1 MEIRKGIG
9 VSAGVVVCAATV
21 YSPDELRIG
30 RRSIPVT
37 EIARE
42 RNRLLEAITTSSDD
56 IRTLRD
62 ATSRN
67 LGKETGAIFDFHL
80 GLLNDPEL
88 LKAFNEGI
96 DKFHLTAEYAVHKAL
111 RDYGRIFL
119 EHSDP
124 LFRDRVKDI
133 YDIERRLVHKLIGRE
148 RGRIADITE
157 PSVLVAHDLTPSQ
170 MASLDKGR
178 VRAIAIEAG
187 GQTSHSAII
196 ANSMGIPAVLGLEN
210 ITHEVTTGDMMI
222 VNGFSGLVII
232 NPDEATIAEH
242 RRYEERAHRYE
253 NSLAEIRDLPA
264 RTTDGVDITLL
275 GNIEFPHEIANTL
288 AKGAQG
294 IGLYRTEFLYLA
306 CEKEPT
312 EEDHYN
318 AYMEVAKKMTGKPIV
333 IRTLDLGADKY
344 FLQGDQPKED
354 NPFLG
359 CRSIRL
365 CLGNMRMFKTQLRA
379 LLRASAHGDIR
390 IMFPMIS
397 HVMELRQA
405 KMMLKDVMEELDY
418 ECIDYNRSLQVGMM
432 IEVPSAA
439 LMCHAYVHDVDFFSI
454 GSNDLVQYTLAVDRG
469 NQKVA
474 SLYTAAHPAVLSLI
488 RTVIRQGLKGKIG
501 VSLCGEMA
509 GEKEFTVLLLGMG
522 MRTLSIAP
530 HNIPLIKKVIRSI
543 NLRDAQK
550 IARKVMSFEHPQQV
564 TSYLHDETRKLVPDI
579 FAVESP
585 TG

>member
-9 VSAGVVVCAATV
+9 VSAGVVVCTAIV

-42 RNRLLEAITTSSDD
+42 RIRLLDAITASSDE

-62 ATSRN
+62 ATTRN

-88 LKAFNEGI
+88 LKAFNQGI
-96 DKFHLTAEYAVHKAL
+96 DGLHLTAEYAVHKAL

-119 EHSDP
+119 EHPNP

-148 RGRIADITE
+148 RGRITDMTE
-157 PSVLVAHDLTPSQ
+157 PSVLVARDLTPSQ
-170 MASLDKGR
+170 MASLDKGL

-232 NPDEATIAEH
+232 NPDDATIAEH

-253 NSLAEIRDLPA
+253 NSLAQIRDLPA
-264 RTTDGVDITLL
+264 RTIDGTDITLW

-288 AKGAQG
+288 TKGAQG

-306 CEKEPT
+306 SEKEPT

-318 AYMEVAKKMTGKPIV
+318 AYMEVAEKMAGKPVI

-344 FLQGDQPKED
+344 FQQGDQPKED

-365 CLGNMRMFKTQLRA
+365 CLGSMRMFKTQLRA
-379 LLRASAHGDIR
+379 LLRASTHGDIR

-405 KMMLKDVMEELDY
+405 KMALKDVMEELDY
-418 ECIDYNRSLQVGMM
+418 EDIAYNRSMQVGMM

-439 LMCHAYVHDVDFFSI
+439 LMCHSYVHDVNFFSI
-454 GSNDLVQYTLAVDRG
+454 GSNDLIQYTLAVDRG

-488 RTVIRQGLKGKIG
+488 RTVIRQAKKGKIG
-501 VSLCGEMA
+501 MSLCGEMA
-509 GEKEFTVLLLGMG
+509 GDKEFTILLLGMG
-522 MRTLSIAP
+522 LRHLSIAP
-530 HNIPLIKKVIRSI
+530 HNIPMIKKVIRSI
-543 NLRDAQK
+543 NLGDAQK
-550 IARKVMSFEHPQQV
+550 IARKVMSFEQPQQV
-564 TSYLHDETRKLVPDI
+564 TSYLHDETRKLVPEV
-579 FAVESP
+579 FAMESP
-585 TG
+585 IG

>member
-9 VSAGVVVCAATV
+9 VSAGVVVCTASV

-42 RNRLLEAITTSSDD
+42 RNRLLEAITASSDE

-88 LKAFNEGI
+88 LKAFNQGI
-96 DKFHLTAEYAVHKAL
+96 DELHLTAEYAVHKAL

-119 EHSDP
+119 EHSNP

-148 RGRIADITE
+148 RGRITDMTE
-157 PSVLVAHDLTPSQ
+157 PSVLVARDLTPSQ
-170 MASLDKGR
+170 MASLDKGL

-232 NPDEATIAEH
+232 NPDDTTIAEH

-253 NSLAEIRDLPA
+253 NSLAQIRDLPA
-264 RTTDGVDITLL
+264 RTIDGTDITLW

-288 AKGAQG
+288 SKGAQG

-306 CEKEPT
+306 SEKEPT
-312 EEDHYN
+312 
-318 AYMEVAKKMTGKPIV
+318 
-333 IRTLDLGADKY
+333 R
-344 FLQGDQPKED
+344 
-354 NPFLG
+354 
-359 CRSIRL
+359 RS
-365 CLGNMRMFKTQLRA
+365 RMFRA
-379 LLRASAHGDIR
+379 RA
-390 IMFPMIS
+390 
-397 HVMELRQA
+397 
-405 KMMLKDVMEELDY
+405 
-418 ECIDYNRSLQVGMM
+418 
-432 IEVPSAA
+432 
-439 LMCHAYVHDVDFFSI
+439 
-454 GSNDLVQYTLAVDRG
+454 T
-469 NQKVA
+469 
-474 SLYTAAHPAVLSLI
+474 
-488 RTVIRQGLKGKIG
+488 
-501 VSLCGEMA
+501 
-509 GEKEFTVLLLGMG
+509 
-522 MRTLSIAP
+522 
-530 HNIPLIKKVIRSI
+530 
-543 NLRDAQK
+543 
-550 IARKVMSFEHPQQV
+550 
-564 TSYLHDETRKLVPDI
+564 
-579 FAVESP
+579 
-585 TG
+585 